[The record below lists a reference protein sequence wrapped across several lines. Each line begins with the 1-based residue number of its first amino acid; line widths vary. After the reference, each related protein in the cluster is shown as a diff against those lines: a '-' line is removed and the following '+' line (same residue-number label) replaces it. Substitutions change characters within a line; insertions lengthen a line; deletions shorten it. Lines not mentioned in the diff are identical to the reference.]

1 MDGARDDAPDDAS
14 RDAFAHASEPALDEG
29 RYDAVIVGA
38 EMRDDGLALSCAIT
52 SGDHR
57 GDVVDLVSRAFG
69 ARDPIALLGL
79 PCTLAVARD
88 GIRIER

>member
-14 RDAFAHASEPALDEG
+14 HDASAHASEPALGEG
-29 RYDAVIVGA
+29 RYDAVIVDA
-38 EMRDDGLALSCAIT
+38 ETRDDGVALSCAIT

-69 ARDPIALLGL
+69 TRDPIALLGL
-79 PCTLAVARD
+79 PCTLAVAGD
-88 GIRIER
+88 EIRIEP